1 MAWKPIV
8 GIHHPA
14 LIRQTC
20 KALCPAACG
29 FALTP
34 TPCPTHILTC
44 DGGASAGEG
53 GPGIQSSTRQFLA
66 NSSAA
71 GGEP

>member
-8 GIHHPA
+8 GTDHLA
-14 LIRQTC
+14 LIRQAC
-20 KALCPAACG
+20 NALYPAACG
-29 FALTP
+29 FAFTP
-34 TPCPTHILTC
+34 TACPTHILTC
-44 DGGASAGEG
+44 DGGASAAEG
-53 GPGIQSSTRQFLA
+53 GPGIQSSTREFLA